1 MKAVQGQIG
10 ALGAVFLSAVAFASA
25 AEPAVDPETGLVIDE
40 HWELV
45 KANCTV
51 CHSAKLVTQMRGER
65 EDWLEMIR
73 WMQKTQNLWQF
84 PRQIEAAI
92 LDYLVVHYAPKR
104 PRFRRAPLDRSLL
117 PPPLRL
123 QQGAAPNR
131 SDVHDRGVRR
141 RRVRPLDSS
150 GTRREQENMS

>member
-51 CHSAKLVTQMRGER
+51 CHSAKLVIQMRGER
-65 EDWLEMIR
+65 EDWLEIIR

-84 PRQIEAAI
+84 PGQIEAAI

-117 PPPLRL
+117 PPAASSP
-123 QQGAAPNR
+123 GPAPNR
-131 SDVHDRGVRR
+131 SDVNGRGVRR
-141 RRVRPLDSS
+141 
-150 GTRREQENMS
+150 

>member
-1 MKAVQGQIG
+1 MKTCKGRSAR
-10 ALGAVFLSAVAFASA
+10 LGAVFLSAVAFASA

-51 CHSAKLVTQMRGER
+51 CHSAKLVIQMRGER
-65 EDWLEMIR
+65 EDWLEIIR
-73 WMQKTQNLWQF
+73 WMQKTQNLRQF
-84 PRQIEAAI
+84 PGQIEAAI

-117 PPPLRL
+117 PP
-123 QQGAAPNR
+123 AASSPA
-131 SDVHDRGVRR
+131 G
-141 RRVRPLDSS
+141 RPELK
-150 GTRREQENMS
+150 